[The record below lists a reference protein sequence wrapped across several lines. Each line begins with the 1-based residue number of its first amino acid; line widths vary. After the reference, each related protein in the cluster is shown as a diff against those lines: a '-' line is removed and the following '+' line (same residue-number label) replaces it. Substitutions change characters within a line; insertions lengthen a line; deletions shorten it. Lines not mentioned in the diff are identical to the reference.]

1 MAGMLSPGR
10 RREIASE
17 DMQHAR
23 VQVVRAME
31 TLKRDLEREL
41 RRIDRGG
48 LPDAIG
54 VVQGQGSA
62 VDRWCA
68 LYADRTRRYEKL
80 LTEQEDDLELGVED
94 PRDYVETAEDAIRRA
109 GGAVQ

>member
-1 MAGMLSPGR
+1 MVGVLSPAR

-17 DMQHAR
+17 EMQHAR
-23 VQVVRAME
+23 REVIRAME
-31 TLKRDLEREL
+31 TLERDLQREL

-54 VVQGQGSA
+54 VVQGQGGT

-80 LTEQEDDLELGVED
+80 LTEQEDDLEQGAD
-94 PRDYVETAEDAIRRA
+94 PRDYVETAEEQIRRA
-109 GGAVQ
+109 GGVVG